1 MRAATCQS
9 GKKFAESR
17 LNNFTA
23 RAHSIS
29 ENTKANRESFREGMV
44 VLGRGRCG
52 RFFFTCCPAC
62 FHGCGELRATLRSK
76 TAFFLRSSFLCCC
89 RLGCWRWRGFL
100 AFDLSPPR
108 FGGGGDLCAR
118 SGTHRAAACSFLR
131 GSCWAR
137 SRAGAA
143 EKLVEFVLEIFNL
156 LVDVDSFLERLK

>member
-1 MRAATCQS
+1 M
-9 GKKFAESR
+9 GKSLLSR
-17 LNNFTA
+17 DSTTFPPALTLYRKTRKPIA
-23 RAHSIS
+23 
-29 ENTKANRESFREGMV
+29 KAFEKVGS
-44 VLGRGRCG
+44 LGRGRCSS
-52 RFFFTCCPAC
+52 RFFFTSCPAC

-118 SGTHRAAACSFLR
+118 SGAHRAAACSFLR